1 MYFLNNCL
9 KVKKS
14 TAIVHPNG
22 LVGLHFSPLSMI
34 TDSIRYC
41 CKPSA
46 GVYNVTSSD
55 AFLPADGEAFP
66 VLRYDDNG
74 TIAAVAYRGR
84 YRLWVMGFPFETI
97 LETRKQQDLM
107 VDVLNFLIEEK

>member
-1 MYFLNNCL
+1 MELLNN
-9 KVKKS
+9 
-14 TAIVHPNG
+14 
-22 LVGLHFSPLSMI
+22 
-34 TDSIRYC
+34 
-41 CKPSA
+41 
-46 GVYNVTSSD
+46 D

-66 VLRYDDNG
+66 VLRYDDNE
-74 TIAAVAYRGR
+74 TIAAVAYRGW